1 MSFLVHNI
9 LHFSR
14 ILNHLGLISQAGRTQ
29 EVIVALNYID
39 IRNPLEFYHTLRT
52 LLVYRVD
59 DLALFDE
66 AFRLFF
72 IRTKSQQLQTHRRKT
87 KDSKPPDSKS
97 SKSKSSQTQQNSDT
111 VNRPPRHDMA
121 RTTVLSYSDQ
131 ETLSTKDF
139 AQFSTAEVSAARRLI
154 QELKWELAKRQS
166 KRWTPRRGNALDL
179 RKIIRTNMRY
189 GGEIIELS
197 RRRRRTKR
205 RPLVL
210 LCDVS
215 GSMEHYSR
223 MLLHF
228 IHTLTGGGKQG
239 RVEAFVFATRLTRIT
254 RQLMTKTADSALARL
269 PRSIGDFGGG
279 TRIGDALRTFNVEW
293 ARRIR
298 SQSPIVLLI
307 SDGWD
312 RGEPDHLRQEMARL
326 HRTCH
331 RLIWLNPLLGSP
343 DYLPLTQGMRAALPL
358 IDDFLPVHNLQ
369 SLQALALHLNEL
381 PRHSRHRYFSSIGT

>member
-97 SKSKSSQTQQNSDT
+97 SKSKSSQTQQSSDT

-121 RTTVLSYSDQ
+121 RTAVLSYSDQ